1 MSKILITGGAG
12 FIGSHVADA
21 LIACGHT
28 IVIIDNFSI
37 GKKENI
43 NASARVYSCDITNVE
58 AGDIIQKEKPDA
70 IIHLAAQIDVRKSV
84 ADPVADANINI
95 LGSINIIEN
104 ARIAQVKKI
113 IFASTGGAIYGDT
126 QNIPTQE
133 DEPRNPISPYGVAKL
148 AIEHYLYYYSKVF
161 EMKYVILRFANVY
174 GPRQNSRGEA
184 GVVAIFCDKILSGQ
198 TPVIFG
204 DGKNTRDFVFVED
217 VAQANVA
224 ALASDAT
231 GYYNV
236 GTSVETDVNKLSEY
250 IASAFG
256 YRGEYTYEEAK
267 SGEQRRS
274 CLDFSKIKKNLGWEP
289 KTSLKEGIE
298 KTAQWFRK
306 KT

>member
-1 MSKILITGGAG
+1 M
-12 FIGSHVADA
+12 
-21 LIACGHT
+21 
-28 IVIIDNFSI
+28 
-37 GKKENI
+37 
-43 NASARVYSCDITNVE
+43 
-58 AGDIIQKEKPDA
+58 
-70 IIHLAAQIDVRKSV
+70 RKSV

-161 EMKYVILRFANVY
+161 GMKYVILRFANVY
-174 GPRQNSRGEA
+174 GPRQNSKGEA

-224 ALASDAT
+224 ALESDTT

-256 YRGEYTYEEAK
+256 YRGEYIYEEAK

>member
-21 LIACGHT
+21 LIADGYQV
-28 IVIIDNFSI
+28 VIIDNFST

-43 NASARVYSCDITNVE
+43 NPLARVYSCDITDAE
-58 AGDIIQKEKPDA
+58 AGSIIQKEKPDA

-84 ADPVADANINI
+84 ADPVKDAHINI
-95 LGSINIIEN
+95 LGSLNIIEN
-104 ARIAQVKKI
+104 ARVAGVKKI

-126 QNIPTQE
+126 QNIPTKE

-148 AIEHYLYYYSKVF
+148 SIEHYLYYYYKVF
-161 EMKYVILRFANVY
+161 GLPYTILRFANVY
-174 GPRQNSRGEA
+174 GPRQNSKGEA
-184 GVVAIFCDKILSGQ
+184 GVVAIFCDKILSGLK
-198 TPVIFG
+198 PVIFG

-217 VAQANVA
+217 VARANVIA
-224 ALASDAT
+224 IATDET

-236 GTSVETDVNKLSEY
+236 GTSIETDVNTLSKHIALALGYEGEY
-250 IASAFG
+250 IH
-256 YRGEYTYEEAK
+256 EEAK

-289 KTSLKEGIE
+289 AISLKDGIA